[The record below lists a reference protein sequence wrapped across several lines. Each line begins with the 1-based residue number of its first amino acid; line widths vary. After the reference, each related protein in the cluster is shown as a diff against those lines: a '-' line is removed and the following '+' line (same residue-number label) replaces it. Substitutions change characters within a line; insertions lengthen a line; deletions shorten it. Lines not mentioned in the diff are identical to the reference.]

1 MSFASEVRKELA
13 RSATEN
19 ENYIRSEI
27 AAALLSLN
35 AVSFRGKNRFSVSFT
50 VDSASIVRYFFSQI
64 KKQYGIICS
73 IHTTRSTQLNHRL
86 RYRLIVPDDDC
97 YSLLYR
103 LDMLDKNS
111 LFGFR
116 TEPNRAVLA
125 GEGCCEAF
133 LRGAFM
139 VCGSITNPE
148 KSYHM
153 EFAPVSEAVAAN
165 IMKILRNFEFDVKMT
180 CRKSQYVVYLKE
192 SERIVDLLTR
202 IGAHKATLEMENV
215 RVQKQVLNLVNRQM
229 NCDANNIKRT
239 MDTSEAQIRDIEY
252 IEDQIGLDKLPK
264 SLRDMAIVRKNNPA
278 TSLAGL
284 GDMLEPPIGKSG
296 VNNRLR
302 RLTAIAEQLRRGD
315 TVEL

>member
-1 MSFASEVRKELA
+1 MSFASEVRKELTRIA
-13 RSATEN
+13 PEN
-19 ENYIRSEI
+19 ENYIRSEV
-27 AAALLSLN
+27 AAALLALN

-50 VDSASIVRYFFSQI
+50 VDSAPVVRYFFSRI
-64 KKQYGIICS
+64 KKQYGIVCG

-86 RYRLIVPDDDC
+86 RYRLIVPDEQC
-97 YSLLYR
+97 YELLKA

-116 TEPNRAVLA
+116 TAPSRAMIA
-125 GEGCCEAF
+125 GDGCCESF

-139 VCGSITNPE
+139 VCGSVTNPE

-153 EFAPVSEAVAAN
+153 EFAPVSESVADC

-202 IGAHKATLEMENV
+202 IGAHKATLEMENI
-215 RVQKQVLNLVNRQM
+215 RVQKQVFNLINRQM

-239 MDTSEAQIRDIEY
+239 VDTSQAQIIDIDY
-252 IEDQIGLDKLPK
+252 IDEQIGLDKLPK

-284 GDMLEPPIGKSG
+284 GEMLEPPIGKSG

-302 RLTAIAEQLRRGD
+302 RLTAIADQLRRGD
-315 TVEL
+315 AVEL

>member
-13 RSATEN
+13 RTRTEH
-19 ENYIRSEI
+19 ENYVRSEI

-35 AVSFRGKNRFSVSFT
+35 AVSFRGKKRFSVSFT
-50 VDSASIVRYFFSQI
+50 VDSAAVVRYFFSQI
-64 KKQYGIICS
+64 KNHYGIVCG

-86 RYRLIVPDDDC
+86 RYRLIVPDEKC
-97 YSLLYR
+97 YEFLEA
-103 LDMLDKNS
+103 LDMLDHKS

-116 TEPNRAVLA
+116 ISPSRAMIA

-133 LRGAFM
+133 LKGAFM
-139 VCGSITNPE
+139 VCGSVTNPE
-148 KSYHM
+148 KAYHM
-153 EFAPVSEAVAAN
+153 EFAPVSETVADC
-165 IMKILRNFEFDVKMT
+165 IMKILRNFEFEVKKT

-202 IGAHKATLEMENV
+202 IGAHKATLEMENI
-215 RVQKQVLNLVNRQM
+215 RVQKQVFNLINRQM

-239 MDTSEAQIRDIEY
+239 VDTSQIQIRDIEY
-252 IEDQIGLDKLPK
+252 IDAEIGLDKLPK
-264 SLRDMAIVRKNNPA
+264 SLRDMAIVRRNNPA

-284 GDMLEPPIGKSG
+284 GEMLEPPIGKSG

-302 RLTAIAEQLRRGD
+302 RLTAIADQLRRGD
-315 TVEL
+315 EVEL